1 MGPLQGEGKPQV
13 TLPSH
18 GQGTVL
24 GPRLSPEPP
33 SYSIR
38 LPGQDADTVRH
49 HVILGEALSVETLQ
63 RGGHRNSLLGPAHWL
78 VFYNHSGQVCGG
90 GGLGVCN
97 LCSRDQLSRETP
109 SPPPA
114 SP

>member
-1 MGPLQGEGKPQV
+1 MTPP
-13 TLPSH
+13 PSH

-24 GPRLSPEPP
+24 GPWLSPEPL
-33 SYSIR
+33 SFSIW

-49 HVILGEALSVETLQ
+49 HVILGEALSVKTLQ

-90 GGLGVCN
+90 GERRVCN
-97 LCSRDQLSRETP
+97 LCSKDQLSWETP
-109 SPPPA
+109 SPLPT